1 MVEFVNVCF
10 FFFPPFNVLPLVFSS
25 SQTSVFPFLPFC
37 SLPSL
42 FLLSSSQT
50 FVIFFLSFF
59 PLSSLPLSSS
69 PFLPLSLPSFPSLSP
84 FRPRLQTR
92 LELIYTGNCQ
102 RNAKQVWD
110 KGPPRCHTHTKISYK
125 QSHTRPLSS
134 TKEGT
139 QDSSAWRSLFIRK
152 LRKYTSEWIQKWF
165 KKDAL
170 YFLALRITQW
180 TDDVAVNGK
189 WKWVTCGLRWDLH
202 KIIHRNWSK
211 EDVVYSWR
219 SK

>member
-1 MVEFVNVCF
+1 MFLFLSPLQCSSPRLLFLSNISISLPPLR
-10 FFFPPFNVLPLVFSS
+10 FPSF
-25 SQTSVFPFLPFC
+25 

-42 FLLSSSQT
+42 FSSSQT

-102 RNAKQVWD
+102 RNAKQVGD
-110 KGPPRCHTHTKISYK
+110 TGPPRCHTHTKISYK

-152 LRKYTSEWIQKWF
+152 LRKYTSE
-165 KKDAL
+165 
-170 YFLALRITQW
+170 
-180 TDDVAVNGK
+180 
-189 WKWVTCGLRWDLH
+189 
-202 KIIHRNWSK
+202 
-211 EDVVYSWR
+211 
-219 SK
+219 